1 MEGIKKPDVVV
12 YLRTED
18 SVSEREGFGVER
30 YETVEIQKQVQKNFD
45 EIFLNETDSK
55 IIKINSSK
63 EIKEISKEIWENVK
77 KLLQ

>member
-18 SVSEREGFGVER
+18 SVSEREDFGVER